1 MKKCVILEIED
12 KADFENQLNKYIS
25 SGYKIESSSCNSKY
39 YKAIL
44 VFDIDYYCTV
54 VSIYFFKILE
64 QFAY

>member
-1 MKKCVILEIED
+1 MTKCVILEIED

-54 VSIYFFKILE
+54 VSI
-64 QFAY
+64 